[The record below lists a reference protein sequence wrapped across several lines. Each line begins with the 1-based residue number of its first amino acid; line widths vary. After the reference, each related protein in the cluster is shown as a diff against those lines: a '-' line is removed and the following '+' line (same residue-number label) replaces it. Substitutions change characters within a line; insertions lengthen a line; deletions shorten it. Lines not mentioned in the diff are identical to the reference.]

1 MKFEKMRSNANNA
14 ESLELDLN
22 NFAAKKTAMSGNHYF
37 AFIFIYW
44 CGLMKKI

>member
-22 NFAAKKTAMSGNHYF
+22 NFAAKKTAMSGNTIILYLF
-37 AFIFIYW
+37 SFT
-44 CGLMKKI
+44 GVVK